1 MRMGAFCGSA
11 WHVMGELTFGKRRSF
26 EAMTRRRVSGVA
38 SDKTPPSILSPAG
51 QDQRAQTRLLLLGLW
66 HRTRYPLKDLS
77 GCPGNWPLKAFPV
90 KSESKVIYS
99 IIMQKMVA
107 GNGLLFPIFGFAS
120 CVAFIYMSFGDFI
133 LTNHREQRELS
144 FVERNGTQ
152 FMVDGRAFY
161 INGWNSYWLM
171 DHSVDEDRKP
181 RVSAVLEAG
190 AKMGLT
196 VCRTWAFNDGGYN
209 ALQVSP
215 GRFDERVFR
224 ALDHVIA
231 EARQHGIRL
240 LLSLVNNL
248 KAYGGKTQYV
258 NWAWEEGIGLSSLND
273 SFFFDPSIKRY
284 FKHYVKTLLTR
295 KNTITGIEYRND
307 PTIFAWELMNEPRC
321 ISDPSGDT
329 LQDWIEEMSA
339 FVKTIDRNHLLTVG
353 LEGFYGLKNPKRL
366 AVNPELWASS
376 LGSDFV
382 RNSKVPAID
391 FASVHIY
398 PDHWFPHLEFEDKLK
413 YVSKWM
419 LSHIEDGHY
428 ELNKPVFFTEF
439 GLSNLNKDFQPSQ
452 RDRFYKTIFDIIYK
466 SAKRKRAGAGALIW
480 QLFVEGMD
488 EFNDDFGCSFTVAE
502 KTEAITSVKDKKACK
517 KKKLYLCMVFYI
529 QQWLE
534 PAEVEAMEVL
544 EASFTTTSL
553 ATEGELAANPI
564 NGSANDQT
572 YFVKPYEDPDSRFS
586 IKEAKI
592 LIKKLEF
599 QNATWSKNLAVE
611 KKILREIKASE
622 KVVSLWSS
630 LKEINNSIYSLRY
643 RLCYPYRASAV
654 GDKQIL
660 KQMKQLEI
668 AKEKAIANA
677 SVKGKI
683 WNSLGTKKALQEE
696 FKIKHNELG
705 NIKKEHLLLKHDI
718 KKVEKE
724 LQKVEKDFISLLH
737 QLAHLRRRKEEAYRQ
752 IALLQKE

>member
-1 MRMGAFCGSA
+1 
-11 WHVMGELTFGKRRSF
+11 
-26 EAMTRRRVSGVA
+26 
-38 SDKTPPSILSPAG
+38 
-51 QDQRAQTRLLLLGLW
+51 
-66 HRTRYPLKDLS
+66 
-77 GCPGNWPLKAFPV
+77 
-90 KSESKVIYS
+90 
-99 IIMQKMVA
+99 MQKMVA

-258 NWAWEEGIGLSSLND
+258 NWAWGKGIGLSSLND

-329 LQDWIEEMSA
+329 LQSDREEVLSRLR
-339 FVKTIDRNHLLTVG
+339 ILH
-353 LEGFYGLKNPKRL
+353 ESEKRL
-366 AVNPELWASS
+366 KYDMVWRKKPQE
-376 LGSDFV
+376 
-382 RNSKVPAID
+382 
-391 FASVHIY
+391 
-398 PDHWFPHLEFEDKLK
+398 HLQLALDKLSFANSA
-413 YVSKWM
+413 YQDREINSCLVADD
-419 LSHIEDGHY
+419 INY
-428 ELNKPVFFTEF
+428 R
-439 GLSNLNKDFQPSQ
+439 NLNFKMLH
-452 RDRFYKTIFDIIYK
+452 
-466 SAKRKRAGAGALIW
+466 G
-480 QLFVEGMD
+480 
-488 EFNDDFGCSFTVAE
+488 
-502 KTEAITSVKDKKACK
+502 
-517 KKKLYLCMVFYI
+517 
-529 QQWLE
+529 
-534 PAEVEAMEVL
+534 
-544 EASFTTTSL
+544 
-553 ATEGELAANPI
+553 
-564 NGSANDQT
+564 
-572 YFVKPYEDPDSRFS
+572 
-586 IKEAKI
+586 
-592 LIKKLEF
+592 
-599 QNATWSKNLAVE
+599 SKNLAAE

-622 KVVSLWSS
+622 KGKIVSLWSS
-630 LKEINNSIYSLRY
+630 LTEIDNSIYRLRY
-643 RLCYPYRASAV
+643 TLCYPSHDSAV
-654 GDKQIL
+654 GT
-660 KQMKQLEI
+660 MEI
-668 AKEKAIANA
+668 KL
-677 SVKGKI
+677 SF
-683 WNSLGTKKALQEE
+683 L
-696 FKIKHNELG
+696 F
-705 NIKKEHLLLKHDI
+705 
-718 KKVEKE
+718 
-724 LQKVEKDFISLLH
+724 
-737 QLAHLRRRKEEAYRQ
+737 
-752 IALLQKE
+752 